1 MNRSKNQS
9 QYGISYEFRLDTIW
23 YKKECWF
30 HDGEVRDKTADLLVE
45 NAGFRDLK
53 IISRMG

>member
-1 MNRSKNQS
+1 MSRLKNQS
-9 QYGISYEFRLDTIW
+9 QYGLSYEFRLDIIW

-30 HDGEVRDKTADLLVE
+30 HDVEVRDETANLLIE
-45 NAGFRDLK
+45 NARFRELK